1 MSWLYA
7 QTWLWYLIAFVI
19 GVLLAWA
26 FLVVPQQRRLRAPE
40 SGATGRDVDAGGRRD
55 AAADDRGRMT
65 PASRAQA
72 AGLAAAGAGSRAPPA
87 PRCSTP
93 NRPPTRPARR
103 HRRPRRP
110 GDRAAA
116 RRRPGAE
123 QPGHHRAAGPA
134 AVGRHIDRR
143 DPDRARGRA
152 GDSGGRRP
160 GGRAR
165 RGRRR
170 RIRQRGREPRIR
182 RSRGHPRSSDMDL
195 RRPRS
200 AGVGRRRGPRAT
212 RVPPVRWSRRCSGGG
227 RRRERVG
234 VGQQHPPATD
244 SASPEAVTTDSAT
257 TDAAATDSAAGSAEP
272 GPTPPPEPATGTAEP
287 AGPDPDPN
295 PPTPSR
301 RNGRRACSAPR
312 PPRPVPRSPRAP
324 TRDRPAPAAD
334 GAAPSPEFTIKG
346 NEDSML
352 FHTPDSP
359 YYGRTRAE
367 VWFTTAEDAEAAG
380 FTSWTR
386 KN

>member
-26 FLVVPQQRRLRAPE
+26 FLVVPQQRRLRAPG

-55 AAADDRGRMT
+55 AAADDRGDD
-65 PASRAQA
+65 AGSRAQA
-72 AGLAAAGAGSRAPPA
+72 AGLAAAGAG
-87 PRCSTP
+87 
-93 NRPPTRPARR
+93 
-103 HRRPRRP
+103 
-110 GDRAAA
+110 AAA
-116 RRRPGAE
+116 SGTALFHSEPATDPGPRAVTVDRDDPVTEQLPAVDPALSNLDTTELPVQSRSDDTSTAE
-123 QPGHHRAAGPA
+123 IPIVPAGEPATPVAGGPEDEHAADGVDGSVNGAASPGSDAPEAT
-134 AVGRHIDRR
+134 
-143 DPDRARGRA
+143 
-152 GDSGGRRP
+152 P
-160 GGRAR
+160 G
-165 RGRRR
+165 
-170 RIRQRGREPRIR
+170 
-182 RSRGHPRSSDMDL
+182 SSDMTSGDPGAPASGGDGG
-195 RRPRS
+195 RSDAGS
-200 AGVGRRRGPRAT
+200 AGALGAAGAAGVAAAA
-212 RVPPVRWSRRCSGGG
+212 SGS
-227 RRRERVG
+227 ESDSST
-234 VGQQHPPATD
+234 QPATD

-287 AGPDPDPN
+287 AGPDPDPE
-295 PPTPSR
+295 PTD
-301 RNGRRACSAPR
+301 
-312 PPRPVPRSPRAP
+312 PVPEE
-324 TRDRPAPAAD
+324 RPQGLLGAAAAAAGAAFTAGAYPGSARPAAD